1 MVSADVSNANSG
13 EKTLN
18 VLVIRGSFASLGGAE
33 RELLTVLR
41 AWGERWQVSVATL
54 GLTEGAME
62 LAQELEVNWICPQKP
77 TELPTDSISEIRGKA
92 SKFATKAWK
101 KLAAQNNS
109 LITAINNADAIH
121 ISVCR
126 GSLEILPLIPKT
138 KPIHYHCLEPPRWLY
153 EDVLH
158 KEVDGKPKRPM
169 WLTNLIFSK
178 QRRIDRKLVRDLLA
192 RPGSAI
198 SGNSHHI
205 QANLGK
211 FYNIDVNPNL
221 ANGEPAQR
229 DNQGRC
235 KGASVLM
242 HVVDISDWP
251 LVPDEEEI
259 NAQLSPKPDSP
270 YVVTVG
276 RIGWVKGTW
285 ETLHS
290 LTGTGLGLAQVGGGS
305 AEDKQKIIAEAKRIG
320 VPIWT
325 MPRLSQAAL
334 RKLVR
339 GAVAMV
345 SHAHGEPFGLTPIEA
360 MAIGIPA
367 LFVDEGGFHW
377 TMKDAKSGLLIGRA
391 PLRAE
396 TYDAMTKDWHQA
408 YQMAQNLEIRKE
420 WADTGRPH
428 VEGKFTLNVQ
438 ADALERL
445 LKDCIHH
452 AEEQ

>member
-1 MVSADVSNANSG
+1 M
-13 EKTLN
+13 
-18 VLVIRGSFASLGGAE
+18 LVIRGSFASLGGAE

-41 AWGERWQVSVATL
+41 HWGKRWQVSVATL
-54 GLTEGAME
+54 AMTDAAKE
-62 LAQELEVNWICPQKP
+62 LAQGLNVKWINPVEP
-77 TELPTDSISEIRGKA
+77 VEMPTDSISEIRGKA
-92 SKFATKAWK
+92 SKVATKAWK
-101 KLAAQNNS
+101 QLASEQSNS
-109 LITAINNADAIH
+109 LLSAIEDADVIH
-121 ISVCR
+121 VSVCR
-126 GSLEILPLIPKT
+126 GSLEALSLIPQN

-158 KEVDGKPKRPM
+158 REVDGITKRPM
-169 WLTNLIFSK
+169 WMTNLIFSK
-178 QRRIDRKLVRDLLA
+178 QRRMDRKLVRNLLA

-211 FYNIDVNPNL
+211 FYNISANPKL
-221 ANGEPAQR
+221 VNGEPAQR

-251 LVPDEEEI
+251 VEPNKEETSAE
-259 NAQLSPKPDSP
+259 LSPLPDHP

-290 LTGTGLGLAQVGGGS
+290 LAGTGIGLAQVGGGS
-305 AEDKQKIIAEAKRIG
+305 PEDKRKISAEAEKIG
-320 VPIWT
+320 VPIWL

-360 MAIGIPA
+360 MAIGTPA
-367 LFVDEGGFHW
+367 IFVDEGGFHW
-377 TMKDAKSGLLIGRA
+377 TMKDANSGLLLERA
-391 PLRAE
+391 PLRAKS
-396 TYDAMTKDWHQA
+396 YDVATKVWHQA
-408 YQMAQNLEIRKE
+408 YEMAQNPDIRQN
-420 WADTGRPH
+420 WAQAGRPH
-428 VEGKFTLNVQ
+428 VEGKFTLKVQ

-445 LKDCIHH
+445 LKDCIEH
-452 AEEQ
+452 AQ